1 MTFEESTKR
10 LEEILNQ
17 LESGEVGFDEANK
30 PFCEG
35 AELSKKCF
43 EMLEQSKGKIT
54 VLRKE
59 LEVFAE
65 KPF

>member
-30 PFCEG
+30 LFCEG